1 MRTGEAF
8 KFNSLQNLIALLQLR
23 HIFIG
28 DNGPSKLIE
37 LYIAVAGNFLNLP
50 RPRRVK
56 LKPLARGLE
65 LNFLH
70 GGLNRGCISR
80 HWKSF

>member
-1 MRTGEAF
+1 MAGILQQKTLQTVSNAELANVLDTY
-8 KFNSLQNLIALLQLR
+8 NS
-23 HIFIG
+23 F
-28 DNGPSKLIE
+28 
-37 LYIAVAGNFLNLP
+37 AVSPVP
-50 RPRRVK
+50 R
-56 LKPLARGLE
+56 LKDSIYDLALARGLE